1 MGEFQM
7 CDYSL
12 HSIKSRPAKIGDK
25 LTTLNFGTGSEDS
38 QPQKM
43 RPSRS
48 VFCQE
53 QSYLFLASLSTSRP
67 VYSVGLDTAR
77 DWMVNNKRPASP
89 DWQWDVVA
97 PLYLICIN
105 V

>member
-25 LTTLNFGTGSEDS
+25 LTTLNFGRGREDS

-43 RPSRS
+43 QPSRS
-48 VFCQE
+48 AFCQE
-53 QSYLFLASLSTSRP
+53 QSYLFLPRLSTSRP
-67 VYSVGLDTAR
+67 VYSVGAI
-77 DWMVNNKRPASP
+77 K
-89 DWQWDVVA
+89 Q
-97 PLYLICIN
+97 
-105 V
+105 